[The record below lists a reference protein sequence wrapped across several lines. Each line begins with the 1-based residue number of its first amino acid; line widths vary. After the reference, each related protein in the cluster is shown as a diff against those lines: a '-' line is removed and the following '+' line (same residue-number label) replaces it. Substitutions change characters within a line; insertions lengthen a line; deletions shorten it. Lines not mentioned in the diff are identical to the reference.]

1 MKIMTATQE
10 CIDQKKTDH
19 FNDLFHT
26 YFHKNLFFI
35 RNDLT
40 NKEEVIR
47 FMGQQFIDQDI
58 TSNCF
63 IESVLQKEKL
73 SSTGFFGTF
82 AIPHA
87 MELNAKRT
95 MYSVLLSPKE
105 ILWDDKKVYIVLMIA
120 VQKKIETN
128 SWNCMKPS
136 YTP

>member
-10 CIDQKKTDH
+10 CIDQKKTNH

-40 NKEEVIR
+40 NKEEVIC

-58 TSNCF
+58 TSDGF
-63 IESVLQKEKL
+63 IESVLQHQK
-73 SSTGFFGTF
+73 
-82 AIPHA
+82 
-87 MELNAKRT
+87 T
-95 MYSVLLSPKE
+95 MCSVLLSPKG
-105 ILWDDKKVYIVLMIA
+105 ILWDDEKVYIVLMMA

-128 SWNCMKPS
+128 SWNYMKPS
-136 YTP
+136 YIP

>member
-58 TSNCF
+58 TSDGF
-63 IESVLQKEKL
+63 IESVLQHQKN
-73 SSTGFFGTF
+73 
-82 AIPHA
+82 IC
-87 MELNAKRT
+87 
-95 MYSVLLSPKE
+95 SVLLSPKG
-105 ILWDDKKVYIVLMIA
+105 ILWDDEKVYIVLMIA
-120 VQKKIETN
+120 VQKKIKNLFLREKV
-128 SWNCMKPS
+128 MI
-136 YTP
+136 